1 MKTLSVLILA
11 VLMLCGCQTNQQPAP
26 VTPEGEVIITGT
38 IKNRDFY
45 PQTEELVLKLP
56 FFRKGQT
63 SYTSSIAEDN
73 TFYFN
78 FRLHAQMCEVSI
90 KPYIEH
96 LYVQP
101 GDSIHLEID
110 FKDMLNPVITGNGAE
125 LNKQITLF
133 TEGWYYRKDY
143 NIWKEYQTQAEF
155 DRLMQQE
162 YEERWKRYEEFVQK
176 HQPTETVKRYIG
188 EILKADYYKALFD
201 ELGKIRNYRVEGID
215 IHSYANKLKEAATL
229 LENQVITEGHFQLA
243 EEMYSYLHMTNER
256 LQAND
261 QTTTLEDVLAP
272 MQETPAMPYLYARGL
287 SLSLYELNDT
297 TYFNQQREKFEEYI
311 QLPYLR
317 SSILKLQQSKKNFQ
331 ENPKPVSDYILYGR
345 YQDDVKALSFMPY
358 MKPFYDL
365 LDKHRGKIIY
375 IDFWVPWCPP
385 CLAEMKPLKELRQKY
400 KPEDV
405 VFITICN
412 NKNKERIKEVLDT
425 NEMHVPGIHHVMT
438 VDWPNN
444 DEQYKMYNQLNVNSY
459 PYYFIINRKGVI
471 VNYGSM
477 MRPSYPGTA
486 ECIDL
491 WLEKEVH

>member
-110 FKDMLNPVITGNGAE
+110 FKDMLNPVITGSGAE

-143 NIWKEYQTQAEF
+143 HIWKEYQTQAEF

-201 ELGKIRNYRVEGID
+201 EL
-215 IHSYANKLKEAATL
+215 
-229 LENQVITEGHFQLA
+229 
-243 EEMYSYLHMTNER
+243 
-256 LQAND
+256 
-261 QTTTLEDVLAP
+261 
-272 MQETPAMPYLYARGL
+272 
-287 SLSLYELNDT
+287 
-297 TYFNQQREKFEEYI
+297 
-311 QLPYLR
+311 
-317 SSILKLQQSKKNFQ
+317 
-331 ENPKPVSDYILYGR
+331 
-345 YQDDVKALSFMPY
+345 
-358 MKPFYDL
+358 
-365 LDKHRGKIIY
+365 
-375 IDFWVPWCPP
+375 
-385 CLAEMKPLKELRQKY
+385 
-400 KPEDV
+400 
-405 VFITICN
+405 
-412 NKNKERIKEVLDT
+412 
-425 NEMHVPGIHHVMT
+425 
-438 VDWPNN
+438 
-444 DEQYKMYNQLNVNSY
+444 
-459 PYYFIINRKGVI
+459 
-471 VNYGSM
+471 
-477 MRPSYPGTA
+477 
-486 ECIDL
+486 
-491 WLEKEVH
+491 